1 MTRNTTIIIAVLAV
15 LTAAFILNS
24 YSQKKRQSSSD
35 LIFQADS
42 ENISA
47 FSISKADQSI
57 TLELADVWLIA
68 GHDTLQVKDNIIQN
82 FLDRTLTVRRGT
94 VVSKNSEKWA
104 TYSVDEATGARL
116 TVTDGKGE
124 PAGSA
129 IFGPSK
135 SDFSRNYVRIGD
147 DPNVY
152 QTDIGI
158 IFQLQPS
165 PTYWGSKPA
174 PPDTSSADS

>member
-1 MTRNTTIIIAVLAV
+1 MKMMIAVLAV
-15 LTAAFILNS
+15 ITAAFFLNS

-35 LIFQADS
+35 QIFQADK

-47 FSISKADQSI
+47 FTIVKGKVSL
-57 TLELADVWLIA
+57 TLELGDVWMIS
-68 GHDTLQVKDNIIQN
+68 GHDSLEVKNQIMDN
-82 FLDRTLTVRRGT
+82 FLDRTITVRKGT
-94 VVSKNSEKWA
+94 VVSRNPEKWA
-104 TYSVDEATGARL
+104 TYSVDDATGARL
-116 TVTDGKGE
+116 TVMDGKGE
-124 PAGSA
+124 PAGTA

-165 PTYWGSKPA
+165 AAYWGSKPP
-174 PPDTSSADS
+174 PPDTSAADS

>member
-1 MTRNTTIIIAVLAV
+1 MTRNQKIMIALLVV
-15 LTAAFILNS
+15 IGTAFLMNS
-24 YSQKKRQSSSD
+24 YAQKKRKSSSD
-35 LIFQADS
+35 LIFQANS

-47 FSISKADQSI
+47 FTISKAEQSI

-68 GHDTLQVKDNIIQN
+68 DHDTLQVKDNIMQN
-82 FLDRTLTVRRGT
+82 FLDRTLAVRRGT
-94 VVSKNSEKWA
+94 VVSKNPDKWA
-104 TYSVDEATGARL
+104 TYSVDDEAGTRL
-116 TVTDGKGE
+116 AVTDGKGE
-124 PAGSA
+124 PAGTA

-174 PPDTSSADS
+174 PPDTSVADS